1 MLNYKNYYNNII
13 FCLTREAEKGNLPIF
28 FDYRF
33 SEDFV
38 VDVYLPKGL
47 PILEV
52 YGPSVIELKD
62 RITRSG
68 IDTLARKISLLGRI
82 RYLFVLGKNTKKEFV
97 RNYYYDLKIKYLDSD
112 FINSLFAKYD
122 ITRYEEFYSDID
134 NQLQFI
140 VEGKSE
146 KEFLE
151 NFTTLFYKDG
161 TKRKTLAIKEE
172 EPEEISNTNEKEFKG
187 YLGDGSQNNCALFV
201 GNGVSI
207 PFGSDSWDKMVDNL
221 LDYLVPYHI
230 TSSENIKN
238 TLSNSSYAITSL
250 VKTLIGKPTSRYH
263 DAIRYC
269 IYRKYNPD
277 MHKIVSAIKVI
288 SEAKYK
294 YKKLPIL
301 TYNYDTFIERQYEEN
316 HKGSYLHYSNGEP
329 YDVNDGLALNRIVA
343 DSVIHL
349 HGYSS
354 YKRGKTKGIILTD
367 EDYYNAYLDSSSWV
381 RAIQIKM
388 LQNYKCLFVGS
399 SMSDLFQ
406 MSLIVEA
413 KKNNKKNRW
422 KCYALMC
429 FKDLTVPE
437 KMKMITYYGNKG
449 IQIIFVD
456 RFDEIPQ
463 KLANIFSV
471 II

>member
-13 FCLTREAEKGNLPIF
+13 FCLTREAEKDNLPIF
-28 FDYRF
+28 FEYRF
-33 SEDFV
+33 SENFI

-52 YGPSVIELKD
+52 YGPSVIELKN

-68 IDTLARKISLLGRI
+68 IDTLARKISQFGQI
-82 RYLFVLGKNTKKEFV
+82 RYLFVLGKNIKKEFV
-97 RNYYYDLKIKYLDSD
+97 RDYYYDLKIKYLDSG
-112 FINSLFAKYD
+112 FINSLFEKYN
-122 ITRYEEFYSDID
+122 ISRYEELFDDIND
-134 NQLQFI
+134 QLQFI

-151 NFTTLFYKDG
+151 EFTTLFYKDG

-207 PFGSDSWDKMVDNL
+207 PFGSDRWDKMVDNL

-230 TSSENIKN
+230 TNCENIKN

-250 VKTLIGKPTSRYH
+250 VKALIGKPTSRYY

-301 TYNYDTFIERQYEEN
+301 TYNYDTFIERQYEDD
-316 HKGSYLHYSNGEP
+316 HRGSRLRYTNGEP
-329 YDVNDGLALNRIVA
+329 YDVNNDIALSRIVI

-349 HGYSS
+349 HGYLS
-354 YKRGKTKGIILTD
+354 YTYKNTKGIILTD

-406 MSLIVEA
+406 MSLIAEA

-456 RFDEIPQ
+456 NFDEIPA
-463 KLANIFSV
+463 KLMSIFDV
-471 II
+471 TL